1 MASPTALRATD
12 GSDDQILNLGK
23 WKPVPTSLVYQ
34 GLSDKSN
41 NRVLQLIADP
51 TLFTSSDIVLSRVL
65 PPITANRQPTVR
77 RF

>member
-1 MASPTALRATD
+1 MAPPTD

-23 WKPVPTSLVYQ
+23 WKSVPTSLVYQ